1 LLSSIVYFFK
11 SLGFSSDD
19 IGIKIN
25 SRKIL
30 DSVLETLKISEKD
43 KVFIIIDKLDK
54 TEEAVIIE
62 LLEQAE
68 VSKEV
73 AVELIKLV
81 KSKSLDYVKKF
92 IPENDKNLKEI
103 EDLLKLVEDYDIK
116 EWVIFDPSIV
126 RGLSYYTGVVFE
138 GFSKSNF

>member
-1 LLSSIVYFFK
+1 LSSIVYFFK